1 MLQVEQLRYVSLEGM
16 SVFLTFLAVRLV
28 LWAPKKSVILALEEL
43 EVQFKLAVAEAEAS
57 SSHYLTPSMIWMPNR
72 YSRCKRA
79 FHSIAPTIS
88 PFYQF

>member
-28 LWAPKKSVILALEEL
+28 LWAPKKSLILALEEL
-43 EVQFKLAVAEAEAS
+43 EVQFKLVVAEAS
-57 SSHYLTPSMIWMPNR
+57 SSHYLTPSMIWMPDR